1 MGSVNAESC
10 PMQDEPEPGVHFQ
23 HKMSLNRE
31 WGNGCILLVYDHYHA
46 ERRAVDPD
54 RDAGVCRGQS
64 GSPVDCLRATTD
76 LRFPPVRAG
85 DPGVSAVEQRPERD
99 RAAILAPA
107 DGPEPGPAHPADWP
121 VEEARANPGLRRPP
135 TSLPLPLHAPGHRLA
150 RGGGRTPPP
159 FFPFT

>member
-1 MGSVNAESC
+1 MCGRSPEQPGISIANFVSPYKHQSC
-10 PMQDEPEPGVHFQ
+10 PMQDEPEAGECFQ
-23 HKMSLNRE
+23 HKMSLKRE

-85 DPGVSAVEQRPERD
+85 DPGVSPVEQKPERD

-107 DGPEPGPAHPADWP
+107 DGPEPGPAHPLGPTVGAKGVP
-121 VEEARANPGLRRPP
+121 PGSTGSPA
-135 TSLPLPLHAPGHRLA
+135 PLSVSLHA
-150 RGGGRTPPP
+150 
-159 FFPFT
+159 